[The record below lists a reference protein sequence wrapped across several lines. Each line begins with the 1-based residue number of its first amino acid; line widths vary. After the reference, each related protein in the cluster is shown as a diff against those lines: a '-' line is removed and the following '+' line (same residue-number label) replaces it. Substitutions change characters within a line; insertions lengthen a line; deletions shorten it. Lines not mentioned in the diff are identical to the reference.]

1 VIASGAQP
9 DSLAIVVLSVP
20 LDHESV
26 QRTGEATAPACSVA
40 APFAAQTSVWS
51 PPLDAAQIR
60 TLFSRAHGI
69 LSGCPAGLFRSC
81 SANPL

>member
-1 VIASGAQP
+1 MIASGAQP

-40 APFAAQTSVWS
+40 APFAARIPAWS
-51 PPLDAAQIR
+51 PPLGAAQIR

-69 LSGCPAGLFRSC
+69 LSGCPAGLFRIC

>member
-1 VIASGAQP
+1 MIASGAQP

-40 APFAAQTSVWS
+40 APFAARIPAWS
-51 PPLDAAQIR
+51 PPLGAAQIR
-60 TLFSRAHGI
+60 TLFSRAQWHPLR
-69 LSGCPAGLFRSC
+69 LSSRPFPYLLG
-81 SANPL
+81 